1 MNRMNVNF
9 FICENS
15 FIICSVWGLFSG
27 FCFFFFSLHLLG
39 ERAMADMGVGCREAL
54 SEWLGGHARLS
65 LSRPFCVS
73 HSFFFFQ
80 NWDPSC

>member
-15 FIICSVWGLFSG
+15 FICFVWGLFFLG
-27 FCFFFFSLHLLG
+27 FAFFSHLLG
-39 ERAMADMGVGCREAL
+39 ERAMAAMVGTGEP
-54 SEWLGGHARLS
+54 S
-65 LSRPFCVS
+65 LSGLEVRAGSRSLAHSVS
-73 HSFFFFQ
+73 HVLFFFQ